1 MHDEDELSSSLTSLL
16 MVGRTVVID
25 VNQGLLLVSLYH
37 MKRNTTVN
45 VDTKVRLAEAWEMTL

>member
-16 MVGRTVVID
+16 MVGRMVVID

>member
-16 MVGRTVVID
+16 MVGTTVIIN

>member
-1 MHDEDELSSSLTSLL
+1 MHDEDELSPSLTSLL

>member
-16 MVGRTVVID
+16 MVGRTIVID